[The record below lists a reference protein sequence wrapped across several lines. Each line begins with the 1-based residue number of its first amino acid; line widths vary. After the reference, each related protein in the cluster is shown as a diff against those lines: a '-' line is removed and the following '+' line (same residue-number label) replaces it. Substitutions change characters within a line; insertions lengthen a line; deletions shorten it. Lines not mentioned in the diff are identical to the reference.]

1 MKLIGDAKSQSQN
14 LNMFD
19 WSEVQ
24 ALDTAGS
31 MARFLSADKDVELG
45 WLGYIL
51 SNDIGFFLCS
61 MPLAFAFIQK

>member
-24 ALDTAGS
+24 ALSFPT
-31 MARFLSADKDVELG
+31 
-45 WLGYIL
+45 
-51 SNDIGFFLCS
+51 
-61 MPLAFAFIQK
+61 